1 MFGGL
6 LDYNCYCS
14 CGYITDIDLVV
25 TGEWCHEV
33 LAEYTQLH
41 SGRGL
46 QYYLGFHHSDDSC
59 PGRPAIGISQYLSDS
74 LSSKV
79 LGGLF
84 LSTPMNNIIRHA
96 FELLLSVGDTVAG
109 GDSAHAVSVK
119 KVRWLTETG
128 ALPCMSIYISVYLS
142 VYPLQEDLILVDPDF
157 FSDYPPSPTIA
168 FAVPRGFKVLY
179 ARGIAAADMPLVL
192 QRAKIVLDLALPG
205 VERLGTHL
213 CIHLSIHSWTY

>member
-1 MFGGL
+1 MSI
-6 LDYNCYCS
+6 DCYCYCS
-14 CGYITDIDLVV
+14 CGADIDLVV

-41 SGRGL
+41 REHSGRGL
-46 QYYLGFHHSDDSC
+46 QYYLGFHHADDFC

-96 FELLLSVGDTVAG
+96 FELLLRAGDTMPG
-109 GDSAHAVSVK
+109 GDRACAVSVK
-119 KVRWLTETG
+119 KVRPPQETG
-128 ALPCMSIYISVYLS
+128 LLHPLTLLPLLSALLYL
-142 VYPLQEDLILVDPDF
+142 LQEDLILVDPDF
-157 FSDYPPSPTIA
+157 FSDYPPSPTVA
-168 FAVPRGFKVLY
+168 FAIPRGFKVLY

-205 VERLGTHL
+205 VERLGTHP
-213 CIHLSIHSWTY
+213 SIHRSLD